1 MAKTLSQ
8 VQTQYT
14 STQSPLPVWRS
25 RLVVF
30 LLFIMFSSLIIR
42 GLWIQWF
49 NNDFYEEQGNKR
61 IERTIKLLA
70 SRGKIL
76 DRNNNNLATS
86 LNKKTI
92 WADPAYIVKL
102 QNCAKDPDFRKDKEC
117 RPLVIDIKKIKEFN
131 QKLPKLANLLSLD
144 ATQLKQRLLN
154 KDRSF
159 IYVKHQIEED
169 IAENIKKLNLPG
181 IYSLIESKR
190 FYTQGEVTAQLIGIT
205 SLEDVGQ
212 EGLELAFNKYLTG
225 KSGQS
230 RVVKDRLGNVVD
242 DKGIIKQPTNGKD
255 LVLSIDSHLQTEVY
269 NALKQAVQT
278 HKAKLG
284 TAVVLDAK
292 TGETLAIANW
302 PSYNPNNR
310 TANAGEIGKNHAL
323 TDTFEPGS
331 TMKPLTIAAAL
342 DKGLIKGN
350 SVFDVSSLNISGKN
364 ITDSHRYSKLSTLE
378 IIQKSSNIGTV
389 KIANLMDNESQWS
402 FYRQVGLGQ
411 VPAVNFPGSASGRL
425 RNFKTWRPIEKAT
438 MSYGYGLSTSIF
450 QIAQAYTIFA
460 NDGKFIPATLFKRD
474 INSITPRQVITP
486 ETNKVIL
493 QALEMVTQPGGTAI
507 KAQIQGY
514 RVGGKTGTAHK
525 QVGNGYSHNTY
536 RAFFAGLAPM
546 SNPRIIVAVMVDE
559 PSNGSHYGG
568 EVSAP
573 VFSRVTEVSLRV
585 LNVPMDK
592 EIAKPSTANK
602 PNNSASTTT
611 KTTGATQH

>member
-1 MAKTLSQ
+1 MSKPISQ

-14 STQSPLPVWRS
+14 STSSPLPVWRS

-30 LLFIMFSSLIIR
+30 LLFIMFASLIIR

-61 IERTIKLLA
+61 IERVIKILA
-70 SRGKIL
+70 SRGKII

-92 WADPAYIVKL
+92 WADPAYINKL
-102 QNCAKDPDFRKDKEC
+102 QNCTKIVEIRKDKDC
-117 RPLVIDIKKIKEFN
+117 KPLFIDIKRMKDFN
-131 QKLPKLANLLSLD
+131 QKVEKLASLMGLD
-144 ATQLKQRLLN
+144 AVQLRQRLL
-154 KDRSF
+154 KKERSF

-169 IAENIKKLNLPG
+169 VATNIKKLNLPG
-181 IYSLIESKR
+181 IYQMVESKR

-205 SLEDVGQ
+205 SLEDIGQ

-225 KSGQS
+225 ESGQS

-310 TANAGEIGKNHAL
+310 TANAGESGKNHAL

-331 TMKPLTIAAAL
+331 TMKPLTIAAVL
-342 DKGLIKGN
+342 DKGLVKAN
-350 SVFDVSSLNISGKN
+350 TVFDVSGLNISGKN
-364 ITDSHRYSKLSTLE
+364 ITDSHHYSKLNTLE

-389 KIANLMDNESQWS
+389 KIASLIDNESQWN

-438 MSYGYGLSTSIF
+438 MSYGYGLSASIF
-450 QIAQAYTIFA
+450 QLAQAYTIFA

-474 INSITPRQVITP
+474 VNTITPRQIITP

-493 QALEMVTQPGGTAI
+493 QALEMVTQPGGTAV
-507 KAQIQGY
+507 KAQIPGY

-525 QVGNGYSHNTY
+525 QVGNGYSSNTY

-546 SNPRIIVAVMVDE
+546 SNPRIIVAVMIDE

-568 EVSAP
+568 DVSAP

-592 EIAKPSTANK
+592 EVLKASLPV
-602 PNNSASTTT
+602 NSPI
-611 KTTGATQH
+611 KKM